1 MTKNNMQRKGMKR
14 VMIVVMFDINC
25 MLLSCLGSLRVM
37 YVQPQT
43 CLCPENADIVEVSI
57 AGPHPTDFENLEQWD
72 ESRLSHLFPP

>member
-1 MTKNNMQRKGMKR
+1 
-14 VMIVVMFDINC
+14 
-25 MLLSCLGSLRVM
+25 M